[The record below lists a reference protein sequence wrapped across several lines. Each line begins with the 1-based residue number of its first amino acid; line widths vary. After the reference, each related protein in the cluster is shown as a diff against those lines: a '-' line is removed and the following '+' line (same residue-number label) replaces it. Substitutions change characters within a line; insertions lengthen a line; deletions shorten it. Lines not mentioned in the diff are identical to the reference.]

1 MKIKKVKTPLRTELE
16 IRRMLENCIDRKAS
30 WKKRFHGS
38 KLPLKD
44 NAEAIRNYTALRGV
58 VKALEWAL
66 GNEEEPLR

>member
-16 IRRMLENCIDRKAS
+16 IRRMLESSIDRKAS

-58 VKALEWAL
+58 VKTLEWVL